1 MFTSEYCLYLRLSI
15 ERFVRILYTE
25 RNMITDGRKAMIEV
39 RNVKKAYDNNI
50 VLTDVNLTL
59 KKGSIYGLIGK
70 NGAGKTTLMNIMSG
84 LIDCDAGQLFIDGKE
99 VTEGDFL
106 KVGYLPDLPSFFD
119 YLKTDEYL
127 DFLLKGENKNRRD
140 ELLRMVGLKEGIK
153 IKTMSR
159 GMRQRLGI
167 AAALVNDPD
176 ILLLDEPTSAL
187 DPRGRNDVM
196 KVLNLLKKRGKSIM
210 LSTHILSDIEQNC
223 DEIGFLSEGVI
234 VKAAS
239 EDDDIPSTI
248 RFVFKD
254 SVEKFIAENPG
265 CVKADYIKVE
275 DNTITCVI
283 DTPDKQKELFKL
295 VSSIDIPIDNVRS
308 LGKSLEDMFM
318 EICK

>member
-1 MFTSEYCLYLRLSI
+1 
-15 ERFVRILYTE
+15 
-25 RNMITDGRKAMIEV
+25 MIEV
-39 RNVKKAYDNNI
+39 KNIKKAYDNNV
-50 VLTDVNLTL
+50 VLTDVNITL

-84 LIDCDAGQLFIDGKE
+84 LIDCDGGQILIDGKE
-99 VTEGDFL
+99 VEEGDFL

-119 YLKTDEYL
+119 YLKTDEYI
-127 DFLLKGENKNRRD
+127 DFLLKGENKSRRD
-140 ELLRMVGLKEGIK
+140 ELLTMVGLKSGIK
-153 IKTMSR
+153 IKNMSR

-239 EDDDIPSTI
+239 DDEKAPHSV
-248 RFVFKD
+248 RFIFKGD
-254 SVEKFIAENPG
+254 VEKYISEHPG
-265 CVKADYIKVE
+265 CAKADFIKVVN
-275 DNTITCVI
+275 NTITAII
-283 DTPDKQKELFKL
+283 DSPDKQKELFSL
-295 VSSIDIPIDNVRS
+295 VSEIDMPLDNVRS